1 MEYPTEIYLLIF
13 DQNTYTCN
21 ETIQK
26 KQASQKNWEIRR
38 HKTDKNSQSPKIRI
52 FFIEQPEDWDHILKQ
67 KPGFRSIIDVLVP
80 VLYKSS
86 DKSRRNL
93 RTKIYNGF

>member
-26 KQASQKNWEIRR
+26 TNKHLKKRWEIRR
-38 HKTDKNSQSPKIRI
+38 HKTDKNSQSSKIRT
-52 FFIEQPEDWDHILKQ
+52 FFIEQPEDWDHILK
-67 KPGFRSIIDVLVP
+67 
-80 VLYKSS
+80 
-86 DKSRRNL
+86 
-93 RTKIYNGF
+93 

>member
-26 KQASQKNWEIRR
+26 TTSISKNVGKYAAI
-38 HKTDKNSQSPKIRI
+38 K
-52 FFIEQPEDWDHILKQ
+52 
-67 KPGFRSIIDVLVP
+67 
-80 VLYKSS
+80 
-86 DKSRRNL
+86 
-93 RTKIYNGF
+93 RTKIVKVLKSGYFLSSSLKTGTIF

>member
-1 MEYPTEIYLLIF
+1 MKQFRKNKHL
-13 DQNTYTCN
+13 
-21 ETIQK
+21 K
-26 KQASQKNWEIRR
+26 KRWEIRR

-52 FFIEQPEDWDHILKQ
+52 FFIEQPEDGDHILKQ

-80 VLYKSS
+80 VLYKSL